1 MEVGPQTTQSHI
13 IPLQQDNDS
22 HSGAFI
28 FEATNTNP
36 VLHVAEGESE
46 SLEIQKR
53 NYCPP
58 PHTHTQICMSCALK
72 VKQCGLDPAIHS
84 FFLKLLL
91 RCEAGEISAVCS
103 KQIVSALISR
113 RRLCFRLEVCGSYC
127 CKPATITIVSESD
140 SRCLSFI

>member
-58 PHTHTQICMSCALK
+58 HTHTQICMSCALK

-113 RRLCFRLEVCGSYC
+113 RCLCFRLEVCGSYC
-127 CKPATITIVSESD
+127 CKPATITTVSESD